1 MKFNKALKGVV
12 VLVFAVFGYIM
23 SIGECWANQ
32 GNGDYIISHKKMF
45 KASAFFEPLVV
56 RDDANHDRIQKY
68 LKAYPEK
75 VVRMVDP
82 VIKNKNR
89 EGMKI
94 KVKRR
99 GILVSFSKK
108 F

>member
-1 MKFNKALKGVV
+1 MKINKALKGVII
-12 VLVFAVFGYIM
+12 LVTVVFGYMM
-23 SIGECWANQ
+23 SSECRGNQ
-32 GNGDYIISHKKMF
+32 RNGDYIISHKKMF
-45 KASAFFEPLVV
+45 KSSAFFEPLVV
-56 RDDANHDRIQKY
+56 RDDANHDRLQKY